1 MGLKD
6 RQGSRGGD
14 CGGLCGRSGWRVHGQ
29 GGDWG
34 GLRRLGRLR
43 EDRAGVGGWVV
54 GGWRLA
60 GTGIGLK
67 DKHGGEAGEQVNGF
81 LAGGFDD
88 RGVEERRAEA
98 EEVCH
103 HGDRGGRLPL
113 ALHLIEIDLHF
124 LEIAPKKP
132 LLFEHIHRKGVLLLG

>member
-14 CGGLCGRSGWRVHGQ
+14 CGGLWGRSGWRVHGQ

-43 EDRAGVGGWVV
+43 AGVGGWVV

-67 DKHGGEAGEQVNGF
+67 DRHGGEAGEQVNDF

-98 EEVCH
+98 EEVWS
-103 HGDRGGRLPL
+103 DRGRCVSLTVHLAEHTLDVLHCREDAGDGRCQCFLVPL
-113 ALHLIEIDLHF
+113 QIGE
-124 LEIAPKKP
+124 
-132 LLFEHIHRKGVLLLG
+132 G